1 MARHLRRAYQPD
13 DYEGVDLMA
22 FGCAVCPSCDGAFAC
37 GAELTTQHGTCRKR
51 GGGSWAGGGAT
62 ADRAQWREDLL
73 GRPGSPGGI
82 VEPRARKKSIPA
94 ELVRET
100 VARMRADEWEA
111 LYQAASLSA
120 PVWPARASPEE
131 GAASLAAQVGVRM
144 QGGAEVCVHAVQALL
159 GAIPSCRRRV
169 RTQQVDPL
177 GPFFMAAPLH
187 PVLRA
192 MLGAHPEAYVIG
204 YLDDIHISGEP
215 DRSAVFSPVGAFGA
229 FQGVVD
235 ANGDPI
241 PGAELLLEG
250 IKVLGIPVGSDAWV
264 ASQCVEMASTAGVI
278 LPKLERLNDSQV

>member
-1 MARHLRRAYQPD
+1 MRSLSGDNEDFWR
-13 DYEGVDLMA
+13 LL
-22 FGCAVCPSCDGAFAC
+22 AVAP
-37 GAELTTQHGTCRKR
+37 Q
-51 GGGSWAGGGAT
+51 
-62 ADRAQWREDLL
+62 LL
-73 GRPGSPGGI
+73 LAPQ
-82 VEPRARKKSIPA
+82 PRARKKSIPA

-159 GAIPSCRRRV
+159 GAIPSWEFHWV
-169 RTQQVDPL
+169 QSAEGTHSAG
-177 GPFFMAAPLH
+177 GPIGSVLYGGSAAPAVPLLAEIRLELN
-187 PVLRA
+187 VRK
-192 MLGAHPEAYVIG
+192 
-204 YLDDIHISGEP
+204 
-215 DRSAVFSPVGAFGA
+215 SAVFSPVGAFGA